1 MEFERL
7 EIEPMA
13 PTTAVDILDKGK
25 QILDQRG
32 EEYETDSSKE
42 RSFPQVAIAFNA
54 ITGHEIKG
62 SEVALMLQ
70 ILKDVRQWSQDR
82 LHEDSIID
90 CTNYSALKGQEL
102 FKEYS
107 K

>member
-7 EIEPMA
+7 EIEPV
-13 PTTAVDILDKGK
+13 PQITAVDILDKGK
-25 QILDQRG
+25 QILAQRG
-32 EEYETDSSKE
+32 QEYETDSKKE

-102 FKEYS
+102 FKEYM

>member
-1 MEFERL
+1 MNKS
-7 EIEPMA
+7 
-13 PTTAVDILDKGK
+13 AVEILDKGK
-25 QILDQRG
+25 SILAERG
-32 EEYETDSSKE
+32 EEYETDGNKE

-90 CTNYSALKGQEL
+90 CTNYSALKGHEL
-102 FKEYS
+102 FKEYE